1 MPYKRFGNCVHK
13 LNPDGSKGKL
23 IACHESPQKAD
34 RQVRALY
41 ANVEKAMATTKQRE
55 KRRERRLHAK
65 QVEKAK
71 DMEVENVLSDE
82 DELLEESDEL
92 QAELEAAAE
101 KELTQKDMYGATM
114 SMMGMGPTSWNEMDE
129 LEAAREKNAEIREA
143 SYKVQDL
150 VYNILYHPA
159 FSVEEKSNAI
169 KAVGDEF
176 GTRVQTIMDKPVEK
190 ELDMD
195 LLELEALIAKDNRAM
210 SVGEKVVN
218 WFTKTSTDSEIR
230 LDTKNNVRAA
240 LSRVAKV
247 LKEGGEPAEAMRG
260 KLPEIKGAAKKFE
273 IGMGKGL
280 ILEKDASGAWRA
292 VMFPTNNF
300 KDWDGEILSE
310 KAHLEYVEWANKNM
324 DLAPVFLTWHRAG
337 TRREAQIDF
346 VGYENGFLIM
356 SAPLTE
362 KEAAGL
368 LRAQT
373 VTDIGM
379 SHGTFVLERDGG
391 VINQYRMVEVSDLP
405 LENAA
410 NPFTD
415 FAILTKE
422 ANMDTKKYLAEVLG
436 SDELA
441 EKYLARTETKQK
453 ELRDAGVK
461 EAEKPAETP
470 AAPVQ
475 SAVAL
480 ATVQTNK
487 DEIVAQVLKEL
498 DVEGLQEY
506 LTKANEAIEKV
517 PVLEGLVRDLSKS
530 RDDQLVEVLTPK
542 AERKFLWSKAR
553 ASESKETV
561 VTEKDEKLI
570 KSAPGIDDEWASAL
584 GVTPL
589 Q

>member
-1 MPYKRFGNCVHK
+1 MVK
-13 LNPDGSKGKL
+13 
-23 IACHESPQKAD
+23 CHESHEKA
-34 RQVRALY
+34 VAHLRALY
-41 ANVEKAMATTKQRE
+41 ANVEKETMATKKQRE
-55 KRRERRLHAK
+55 KRREHRL
-65 QVEKAK
+65 QKAK
-71 DMEVENVLSDE
+71 AARTE
-82 DELLEESDEL
+82 ELEIEESQDEEEIT
-92 QAELEAAAE
+92 AEE
-101 KELTQKDMYGATM
+101 KELASLTEKDIYGDM
-114 SMMGMGPTSWNEMDE
+114 PMMGPTSFEE
-129 LEAAREKNAEIREA
+129 LDQLKEAVAREHEIREA
-143 SYKVQDL
+143 SWDVQDL
-150 VYNILYHPA
+150 VRNIIYHPE
-159 FSVEEKSNAI
+159 FSVEQKANAI
-169 KAVGDEF
+169 KMVGNEF
-176 GTRVQTIMDKPVEK
+176 GSRVQGIMDHPVHK

-195 LLELEALIAKDNRAM
+195 LLQIKAISAIDSRHTSVIEKAKDFITKKKLTASAENALPDSDFALVVERD
-210 SVGEKVVN
+210 GNKVR
-218 WFTKTSTDSEIR
+218 KYPIHD
-230 LDTKNNVRAA
+230 KAHVRNA
-240 LSRVAKV
+240 LSRAAQMI
-247 LKEGGEPAEAMRG
+247 EQGGEDAADA
-260 KLPEIKGAAKKFE
+260 KAALPKIKEAAKKMG
-273 IGMGKGL
+273 IGVEKGL
-280 ILEKDASGAWRA
+280 IVEKDASGAWRA

-310 KAHLEYVEWANKNM
+310 KAHLEYVEWVNKNM

-475 SAVAL
+475 SAVAP

-570 KSAPGIDDEWASAL
+570 KSVPGIDDEWASAL